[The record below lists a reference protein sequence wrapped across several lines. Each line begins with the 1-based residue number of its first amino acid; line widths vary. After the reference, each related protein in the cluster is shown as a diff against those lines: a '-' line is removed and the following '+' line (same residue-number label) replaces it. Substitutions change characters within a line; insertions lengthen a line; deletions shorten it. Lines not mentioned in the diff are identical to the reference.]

1 MFVFIVDFFL
11 IQTTN
16 TNICPQE
23 CRIQLLPN
31 CPDSCTTINKI
42 LQGNMANNN
51 PIMKNN
57 VPNEFSSLSPSEIA
71 DVIRK
76 TLENALDI
84 TGDPLLNQPNR
95 KDPIDNISPLPQEN
109 TVRGNPFDSTNPL
122 HPLFNSNTTK
132 KNPQNPLNPS
142 GNIKN
147 PLLPTLP
154 SIEPPITS
162 TLDNGKV
169 DNNIK
174 IPLKTTPVLT
184 ETVYQYISSIKTI
197 TITSPPIVLH
207 DKPETVTINYTKTIT
222 PSPKTIT
229 LSPQTFVQ
237 TLPAQTV
244 VKTVNQ
250 TVTALKTLIQPL
262 QLPPETLTSYA
273 PQQTVTERQ
282 TLTNIYKLP
291 PTTVTVT
298 TLVQIPATTVMVLK
312 TVNQSLP
319 MTLHNTNNSKPI
331 TTTVVPFQPGI
342 NKITFPDQNVQLVK
356 NPIGQIQLEPLTSE
370 STNINNPIIKQE
382 DINNFC
388 MLNPTNNIC
397 NRIEN
402 TNCTL
407 SKIADCYISLLQ
419 NIYKPPYTN
428 KTNIECS
435 PKNVKICVLTP
446 KVFDQTSLLN
456 NYLNNLNDIVNKNT
470 SFTTN
475 DNTKKKNNKSVEN
488 LNNNDKLDIFT
499 EEDLK
504 KELKKTKNT
513 KPRKSLMEIGDA
525 YKENEKTVLLSEI
538 I

>member
-1 MFVFIVDFFL
+1 MFVFIVDFFP

-23 CRIQLLPN
+23 CRIQLLPS
-31 CPDSCTTINKI
+31 CPNSCTTIDKI
-42 LQGNMANNN
+42 LQGNIANNN
-51 PIMKNN
+51 SIIKNN
-57 VPNEFSSLSPSEIA
+57 VSNEFSSLSPSEIA

-109 TVRGNPFDSTNPL
+109 IARGNPFNSTNPL
-122 HPLFNSNTTK
+122 HPLFDSNIMK

-147 PLLPTLP
+147 PLLPSL
-154 SIEPPITS
+154 SNIEPPITNS
-162 TLDNGKV
+162 LDNGKLN
-169 DNNIK
+169 NNIK

-184 ETVYQYISSIKTI
+184 ETVYQYIPSIKTI

-207 DKPETVTINYTKTIT
+207 DKAETITINHTKTIT
-222 PSPKTIT
+222 QPPKTIT

-244 VKTVNQ
+244 IKTINQ
-250 TVTALKTLIQPL
+250 TITALKTLIQPL

-273 PQQTVTERQ
+273 PQQTVTEKQ

-291 PTTVTVT
+291 PTTITVT
-298 TLVQIPATTVMVLK
+298 TLVQVPATTVMVLK
-312 TVNQSLP
+312 TINQSLP
-319 MTLHNTNNSKPI
+319 MTLHNTNNSKLI
-331 TTTVVPFQPGI
+331 TTTIVPFQPGI
-342 NKITFPDQNVQLVK
+342 SKITFPEQNVQLVK
-356 NPIGQIQLEPLTSE
+356 NPIGQIQLEPLTSG

-407 SKIADCYISLLQ
+407 SKIADCYMSLLQ
-419 NIYKPPYTN
+419 NIYKPTYTT

-446 KVFDQTSLLN
+446 KTFDQTALLN
-456 NYLNNLNDIVNKNT
+456 DYLNNLNDIASKNN
-470 SFTTN
+470 SLINNN
-475 DNTKKKNNKSVEN
+475 DIKKNNKSTEN
-488 LNNNDKLDIFT
+488 LNNNDKVDIFT

-504 KELKKTKNT
+504 KELEKTKSI
-513 KPRKSLMEIGDA
+513 KPRKTSMEIGDA